1 MKLAILAF
9 FALAA
14 TAQTSRSVTLNWV
27 NAKNPAGTV
36 SNVYKA
42 PSACSANPTN
52 FVRIATGLTANTYLD
67 SPVPIG
73 AYCYYVTAVYAGM
86 ESTPSPT
93 ALAAVTPFAPE
104 NLTTLVSVVVSV
116 TVAQGQQG
124 QATPQVQQP
133 QPQQAPQASPPQQAQ
148 QPEPELPE
156 KEKE

>member
-1 MKLAILAF
+1 MKIAILAL

-14 TAQTSRSVTLNWV
+14 SAQTPPAHSVTLNWV

-86 ESTPSPT
+86 ESAPSPT

-124 QATPQVQQP
+124 QQGQATPQVQQA

-148 QPEPELPE
+148 QPGPEE
-156 KEKE
+156 